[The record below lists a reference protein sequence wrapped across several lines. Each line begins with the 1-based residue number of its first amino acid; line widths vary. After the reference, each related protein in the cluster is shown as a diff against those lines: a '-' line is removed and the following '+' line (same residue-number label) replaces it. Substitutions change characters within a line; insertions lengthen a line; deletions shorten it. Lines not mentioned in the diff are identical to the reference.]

1 MATVS
6 ESQYMNTVAEL
17 GCYLCQHLGH
27 GATPA
32 QLHHPRE
39 GSGMAQRAQNWLVI
53 PTCQHHHLDAQDG
66 LHGLRKAWK
75 LASVGEMDALAWVI
89 ERLNP

>member
-1 MATVS
+1 
-6 ESQYMNTVAEL
+6 
-17 GCYLCQHLGH
+17 
-27 GATPA
+27 
-32 QLHHPRE
+32 
-39 GSGMAQRAQNWLVI
+39 MAQRAQNWLVI